1 MPFFSQQPWMS
12 KARRIWVWVVLTI
25 PSTLLFVLFYFLYT
39 RRNLAEGKKIPRSD
53 TEEEELETLDPADDE

>member
-1 MPFFSQQPWMS
+1 MPFFSQQSWMS

-39 RRNLAEGKKIPRSD
+39 RRNLAAGKKRPRAD
-53 TEEEELETLDPADDE
+53 TEEDELDTLDSADDE